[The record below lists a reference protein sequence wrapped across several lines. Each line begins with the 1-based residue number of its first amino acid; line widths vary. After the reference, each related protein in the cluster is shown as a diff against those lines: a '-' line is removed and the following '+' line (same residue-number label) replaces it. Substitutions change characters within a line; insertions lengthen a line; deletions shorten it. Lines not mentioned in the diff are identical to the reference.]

1 VVNDL
6 GSLPA
11 RSFTPMKD
19 SARVI
24 IRIAESPDDIA
35 QARDL
40 FKQYGAS
47 LGFPLCFQNFDEEL
61 ATLPGKYA
69 LPAGRLLLAFVDGAS
84 VGCAALRPLDPH
96 SCEMKRL
103 YVRPEY
109 KGQGIGRQL
118 AERLIAEAKVI
129 GYKRMRLDTIPAQM
143 MEASRLYLALG
154 FQEIP
159 PYYNSPQPGTSYM
172 ELRLE

>member
-1 VVNDL
+1 
-6 GSLPA
+6 
-11 RSFTPMKD
+11 MKNF
-19 SARVI
+19 ARVT

-40 FKQYGAS
+40 FREYGAS
-47 LGFPLCFQNFDEEL
+47 LGFPLCFQNFEEEL

-69 LPAGRLLLAFVDGAS
+69 FPAGRLLLAFVDGAPA
-84 VGCAALRPLDPH
+84 GCGALRPLNRDA
-96 SCEMKRL
+96 CEMKRL

-118 AERLIAEAKVI
+118 AERLIAEAKLI
-129 GYKRMRLDTIPAQM
+129 GYTLMRLDTIPTQM

-154 FQEIP
+154 FHEIP
-159 PYYNSPQPGTSYM
+159 PYYNNPQPGVSYM
-172 ELRLE
+172 ELLLK

>member
-1 VVNDL
+1 
-6 GSLPA
+6 
-11 RSFTPMKD
+11 MKNF
-19 SARVI
+19 ARVT

-40 FKQYGAS
+40 FREYGAS
-47 LGFPLCFQNFDEEL
+47 LGFPLCFQNFEEEL

-69 LPAGRLLLAFVDGAS
+69 FPAGCLLLAFVDGAPA
-84 VGCAALRPLDPH
+84 GCGALRPLNRDA
-96 SCEMKRL
+96 CEMKRL
-103 YVRPEY
+103 YVRPGY

-118 AERLIAEAKVI
+118 AERLIAEAKLI
-129 GYKRMRLDTIPAQM
+129 GYARMRLDTIPAQM

-159 PYYNSPQPGTSYM
+159 PYYNSPQAGTSYM
-172 ELRLE
+172 ELLLE

>member
-1 VVNDL
+1 
-6 GSLPA
+6 
-11 RSFTPMKD
+11 MKD
-19 SARVI
+19 SARVT
-24 IRIAESPDDIA
+24 IRIAESPADIA

-40 FKQYGAS
+40 FKEYGAS
-47 LGFPLCFQNFDEEL
+47 LGFPLCFQNFEEEL

-69 LPAGRLLLAFVDGAS
+69 LPAGRLLLAFVDGAL
-84 VGCAALRPLDPH
+84 VGCGSLRPFDQQA
-96 SCEMKRL
+96 CEMKRV

-118 AERLIAEAKVI
+118 AERLIAEAKLI
-129 GYKRMRLDTIPAQM
+129 GYTRMRLDTIPAQM

-154 FQEIP
+154 FHEIP

-172 ELRLE
+172 ELPLE

>member
-1 VVNDL
+1 
-6 GSLPA
+6 
-11 RSFTPMKD
+11 MKNF
-19 SARVI
+19 ARVT

-40 FKQYGAS
+40 FREYGAS
-47 LGFPLCFQNFDEEL
+47 LGFPLCFQNFEEEL

-69 LPAGRLLLAFVDGAS
+69 FPAGRLLLAFVDGAPA
-84 VGCAALRPLDPH
+84 GCGALRPLNRDA
-96 SCEMKRL
+96 SEMKRL
-103 YVRPEY
+103 YVRPGY

-118 AERLIAEAKVI
+118 AERLIAEAKLI
-129 GYKRMRLDTIPAQM
+129 GYARMRLDTIPAQM

-159 PYYNSPQPGTSYM
+159 PYYNSPQAGTSYM
-172 ELRLE
+172 ELLLE

>member
-1 VVNDL
+1 
-6 GSLPA
+6 
-11 RSFTPMKD
+11 MKS
-19 SARVI
+19 SARAA

-40 FKQYGAS
+40 FQQYGAS
-47 LGFPLCFQNFDEEL
+47 LGFPLCFQNFEEEL

-69 LPAGRLLLAFVDGAS
+69 FPAGRLLLALVGGAPS
-84 VGCAALRPLDPH
+84 GCGALRPLDH
-96 SCEMKRL
+96 DACEMKRL

-118 AERLIAEAKVI
+118 AERLIAEAKLI
-129 GYKRMRLDTIPAQM
+129 GYTRMRLDTIPAQM
-143 MEASRLYLALG
+143 MEANRLYLALG

-159 PYYNSPQPGTSYM
+159 PYYNSPQPGTSYL

>member
-1 VVNDL
+1 
-6 GSLPA
+6 
-11 RSFTPMKD
+11 MKNF
-19 SARVI
+19 ARVT

-40 FKQYGAS
+40 FREYGAS
-47 LGFPLCFQNFDEEL
+47 LGFPLCFQNFEEEL

-69 LPAGRLLLAFVDGAS
+69 FPAGRLLLAFVDGAPA
-84 VGCAALRPLDPH
+84 GCGALRPLNRDA
-96 SCEMKRL
+96 CEMKRL
-103 YVRPEY
+103 YVRPGY

-118 AERLIAEAKVI
+118 AERLIAEAKLI
-129 GYKRMRLDTIPAQM
+129 GYARMRLDTIPAQM

-159 PYYNSPQPGTSYM
+159 PYYNSPQAGTSYM
-172 ELRLE
+172 ELLLE

>member
-1 VVNDL
+1 
-6 GSLPA
+6 
-11 RSFTPMKD
+11 MKNF
-19 SARVI
+19 ARVT

-40 FKQYGAS
+40 FREYGAS
-47 LGFPLCFQNFDEEL
+47 LGFPLCFQNFEEEL

-69 LPAGRLLLAFVDGAS
+69 FPAGRLLLAFVDGAPA
-84 VGCAALRPLDPH
+84 GCGALRPLNRDA
-96 SCEMKRL
+96 CEMKRL

-109 KGQGIGRQL
+109 KGRGIGRQL
-118 AERLIAEAKVI
+118 AERLIAEAKLI
-129 GYKRMRLDTIPAQM
+129 GYARMRLDTIPAQM

-159 PYYNSPQPGTSYM
+159 PYYNSPQAGTSYM
-172 ELRLE
+172 ELLLE

>member
-1 VVNDL
+1 
-6 GSLPA
+6 
-11 RSFTPMKD
+11 MKS
-19 SARVI
+19 SARAV

-40 FKQYGAS
+40 FQQYGAS
-47 LGFPLCFQNFDEEL
+47 LGFPLCFQNFEEEL

-69 LPAGRLLLAFVDGAS
+69 SPAGRLLLALIDGAPA
-84 VGCAALRPLDPH
+84 GCGALRPFDQDA
-96 SCEMKRL
+96 CEMKRL

-118 AERLIAEAKVI
+118 AERLIAEAKLI
-129 GYKRMRLDTIPAQM
+129 GYTRMRLDTIPAQM

-159 PYYNSPQPGTSYM
+159 PYYKSPQAGTSYM